1 MSDKDAELDSWRTLA
16 HDLRSQ
22 LGTCLAVLEDLV
34 AGYQLTPEEIR
45 DGRDA
50 AKKMAELLRIRGAD

>member
-1 MSDKDAELDSWRTLA
+1 MADSVTLEQLT
-16 HDLRSQ
+16 HDLRTP

-34 AGYQLTPEEIR
+34 AGYELTSEQIR

-50 AKKMAELLRIRGAD
+50 AKKMLSILDQLRELQKSE